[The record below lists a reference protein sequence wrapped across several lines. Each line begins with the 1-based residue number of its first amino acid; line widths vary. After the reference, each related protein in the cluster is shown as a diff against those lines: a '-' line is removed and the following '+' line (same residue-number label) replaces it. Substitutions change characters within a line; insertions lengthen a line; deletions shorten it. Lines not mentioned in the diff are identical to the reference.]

1 MKKKLN
7 IGAIIFYVV
16 LIAILIFSIVA
27 IFKAF
32 NKGDSYTYNEML
44 DDFNNN
50 RVYGYEYNMNNDKMT
65 VILKDEEGK
74 EYTKVCKFTTID
86 FHNFF
91 APYYGEG
98 DLKEIED
105 KWEGDPRW
113 NLDKARCTTVPV
125 EE

>member
-1 MKKKLN
+1 MKK
-7 IGAIIFYVV
+7 ISFAAV
-16 LIAILIFSIVA
+16 LVLFTILIVGCGE
-27 IFKAF
+27 KE
-32 NKGDSYTYNEML
+32 NTYTYNEML

-50 RVYGYEYNMNNDKMT
+50 RVYGYEYNMNTDEMT
-65 VILKDEEGK
+65 VILKNENNK

-91 APYYGEG
+91 APYSGEG

-125 EE
+125 EK